1 MRDYTK
7 PQTVKQ
13 LLQWAALFL
22 GKEKR
27 IEAELLLARV
37 SGYSRA
43 KLLAY
48 QDQFL
53 SVEQVNEFINFIES
67 RKAGEPLQYLLGKQ
81 NFMGLDFIVNKS
93 VLIPR
98 SDTEVLVEEV
108 INLAGERKG
117 PLKILDLCTG
127 SGAIAVSL
135 AKYIPRAVV
144 FATDISGEALEVA
157 KNNAELNKVSQRIEF
172 FRGDLF
178 EPVVGMDFDLIVSN
192 PPYLSTKEMEDLPAD
207 VKKEPFIALWGGVDG
222 LEFYRKIINIGF
234 DYLKS
239 PGFLLVE
246 IGWQQ
251 GEKVK
256 NLCLTRGFSQ
266 CSIIKDWAN
275 NDRVVKAKR

>member
-178 EPVVGMDFDLIVSN
+178 KPVVGMDFDLIVSN

-207 VKKEPFIALWGGVDG
+207 VKKEPFIALWGGADG

-239 PGFLLVE
+239 PGYLLVE